1 MLVFDSQPPTS
12 ETSGLFPITADD
24 RRRKGHQKMHGLAL
38 YINWVWAATIAT
50 ETSICREHGVEI
62 DCERVALA
70 VSPALAAIRTLDLDI
85 FDRGQG
91 SEHIQQEYRNLRKS
105 DPHGRVVRGLLLLRN
120 ADIHL
125 SATIDLRSERA
136 ISLFDG
142 NITYWRVFPQWQP
155 YDELDP
161 VIRTNPGTREQ
172 AHECYRSAVSGQ
184 LVIESLLDAFCFF
197 DRCDPSLAVRRM
209 NEGSE
214 ELAYFPLPAF
224 VQHDYERR
232 HPYAISRDEAQ
243 RRLCEHPESTPP
255 GPPA

>member
-12 ETSGLFPITADD
+12 QTPGLFPITTDD

-38 YINWVWAATIAT
+38 YISWVWAATIAT

-70 VSPALAAIRTLDLDI
+70 VSPALAAIRTLDLDV
-85 FDRGQG
+85 FDRGLG
-91 SEHIQQEYRNLRKS
+91 SERRQQQYRDLRKR
-105 DPHGRVVRGLLLLRN
+105 DPQGRVVRGLLLLRN
-120 ADIHL
+120 ADTHL
-125 SATIDLRSERA
+125 PATIDLQSERA

-142 NITYWRVFPQWQP
+142 NMTYWRVFPQWQP

-161 VIRTNPGTREQ
+161 VIRADPGTRQ
-172 AHECYRSAVSGQ
+172 PAHECYRSAVAGQ
-184 LVIESLLDAFCFF
+184 LVIETLLDAFCFF

-214 ELAYFPLPAF
+214 ELEYFPLPAF

-232 HPYAISRDEAQ
+232 HPYAMSRYEVD
-243 RRLCEHPESTPP
+243 RRLREDSESTSP